1 MEETLKDVL
10 KKKSTNISINKNRYK
25 KILNDIMLEIK
36 NNKEEFKRVNDID
49 KNILW
54 INNIMEYKPY
64 MIVFRTIER
73 DKNERIG
80 QSFWNNNIG

>member
-49 KNILW
+49 KNIL
-54 INNIMEYKPY
+54 
-64 MIVFRTIER
+64 
-73 DKNERIG
+73 
-80 QSFWNNNIG
+80 